1 MNDVVFNRGLY
12 IRCYWPLLGL
22 GVGVCE
28 MGGNI
33 RGQGRVMVSQTI
45 LSGDGI
51 SRSVKCDCS
60 YIAAACI
67 ACTVAH
73 IGVYLMRS
81 FT

>member
-51 SRSVKCDCS
+51 SRSVKCDAVTLLQRAS
-60 YIAAACI
+60 LAQSKI
-67 ACTVAH
+67 
-73 IGVYLMRS
+73 
-81 FT
+81 